1 MEAWIWIFIC
11 LVASMAKQIGSLAE
25 SVFNRLAGLES
36 GKQPSYGKRNQLIH
50 DDINDPSFQFRR
62 FSQE

>member
-36 GKQPSYGKRNQLIH
+36 GKQPQLWQKEPT
-50 DDINDPSFQFRR
+50 DP
-62 FSQE
+62 